1 MNQDGT
7 LGKAI
12 RNARKSYPLTL
23 EELGEKVGVTHAF
36 LSRVENN
43 KVIPNDELLIKI
55 ANVLDF
61 NDSQDFLN
69 EFRVLAGIYENI
81 EENTTFFNTLKS
93 SGRLEINTFN
103 GEKKIVDKPYY
114 KLNYL
119 FESENKIFYDIKT
132 SVFGEKVA
140 TVELPHDLL
149 HQIYKML
156 NLEVIKTIKNNP
168 SLLKSI
174 ENPEV
179 IDEYQN
185 ERKEK
190 KSEFNEYMKYLNLT
204 DSIEDFM
211 REIYDDEYL
220 TW

>member
-1 MNQDGT
+1 MKKDGT
-7 LGKAI
+7 LGNAI

-55 ANVLDF
+55 ADVLDF

-69 EFRVLAGIYENI
+69 EFRILAGIYDSI
-81 EENTTFFNTLKS
+81 EENTSFFKDLKS

-103 GEKKIVDKPYY
+103 NEKKIVENSYY

-119 FESENKIFYDIKT
+119 FESENKVFYDIKT
-132 SVFGEKVA
+132 SIFGEKVA
-140 TVELPHDLL
+140 TVELPHDVL
-149 HQIYKML
+149 HQIYKL
-156 NLEVIKTIKNNP
+156 INREVIKTIKENP
-168 SLLKSI
+168 ILLKSI

-179 IDEYQN
+179 IEDYQK
-185 ERKEK
+185 ERGK
-190 KSEFNEYMKYLNLT
+190 KRVEFAEYMKYLSVT
-204 DSIEDFM
+204 DSIGDFM

-220 TW
+220 T

>member
-12 RNARKSYPLTL
+12 KNARKSYPLTL
-23 EELGEKVGVTHAF
+23 EELGERVGVTHAF

-69 EFRVLAGIYENI
+69 EFRILAGSYDSI
-81 EENTTFFNTLKS
+81 EENTSFFNDLKS

-103 GEKKIVDKPYY
+103 NKKKIVDKPFY

-119 FESENKIFYDIKT
+119 FETENKIFYDIKT
-132 SVFGEKVA
+132 YSFGEKVA
-140 TVELPHDLL
+140 TVELPHDVL
-149 HQIYKML
+149 HQIYKMI
-156 NLEVIKTIKNNP
+156 NLEIIKTIKNNP

-174 ENPEV
+174 QNPEV
-179 IDEYQN
+179 IEEYQS
-185 ERKEK
+185 ERIEK
-190 KSEFNEYMKYLNLT
+190 KSQFIEYMKYLNKT
-204 DSIEDFM
+204 DSIENFI

-220 TW
+220 T

>member
-1 MNQDGT
+1 MKQDGT
-7 LGKAI
+7 LGNAI

-55 ANVLDF
+55 ADVLDF

-69 EFRVLAGIYENI
+69 EFRILAGIYDSI
-81 EENTTFFNTLKS
+81 EENSSFFNDLKS

-103 GEKKIVDKPYY
+103 NEKKIVENSYY

-119 FESENKIFYDIKT
+119 FESENKVFYDIKT
-132 SVFGEKVA
+132 SIFGEKVA
-140 TVELPHDLL
+140 TVELPHDVL
-149 HQIYKML
+149 HQIYKL
-156 NLEVIKTIKNNP
+156 INREVIKTIKENP
-168 SLLKSI
+168 ILLKSI

-179 IDEYQN
+179 IEDYQK
-185 ERKEK
+185 ERGK
-190 KSEFNEYMKYLNLT
+190 KRVEFAEYMKYLSVT
-204 DSIEDFM
+204 DSIGDFM

-220 TW
+220 T

>member
-1 MNQDGT
+1 MKQDGT
-7 LGKAI
+7 LGNAI

-69 EFRVLAGIYENI
+69 EFRILAGSYDSI
-81 EENTTFFNTLKS
+81 EENTSFFNDLKS

-103 GEKKIVDKPYY
+103 NKKKIVDKPFY

-119 FESENKIFYDIKT
+119 FETENKIFYDIKT
-132 SVFGEKVA
+132 SIFGEKVA
-140 TVELPHDLL
+140 TVELPHDVL
-149 HQIYKML
+149 HQIYKMI
-156 NLEVIKTIKNNP
+156 NLEIIKTIKNNP

-174 ENPEV
+174 QNPEV
-179 IDEYQN
+179 IEEYQS
-185 ERKEK
+185 ERIEK
-190 KSEFNEYMKYLNLT
+190 KSQFIEYMKYLNKT
-204 DSIEDFM
+204 DSIENFI

-220 TW
+220 T

>member
-1 MNQDGT
+1 MKQDGT
-7 LGKAI
+7 LGNAI

-55 ANVLDF
+55 ADVLDF

-69 EFRVLAGIYENI
+69 EFRILAGIYDSI
-81 EENTTFFNTLKS
+81 EENTSFFNDLKS

-103 GEKKIVDKPYY
+103 NEKKIVENSYY

-119 FESENKIFYDIKT
+119 FESENKVFYDIK
-132 SVFGEKVA
+132 SSIFGEKVA
-140 TVELPHDLL
+140 TVELPHDVL
-149 HQIYKML
+149 HQIYKL
-156 NLEVIKTIKNNP
+156 INREVIKTIKENP
-168 SLLKSI
+168 ILLKSI

-179 IDEYQN
+179 IEDYQK
-185 ERKEK
+185 ERGK
-190 KSEFNEYMKYLNLT
+190 KRVEFAEYMKYLSVT
-204 DSIEDFM
+204 DSIGDFM

-220 TW
+220 T

>member
-1 MNQDGT
+1 MKQDGT
-7 LGKAI
+7 LGNAI

-55 ANVLDF
+55 ADVLDF

-69 EFRVLAGIYENI
+69 EFRILAGIYDSI
-81 EENTTFFNTLKS
+81 EENTSFFKDLKS

-103 GEKKIVDKPYY
+103 NEKKIVENSYY

-119 FESENKIFYDIKT
+119 FESENKVFYDIKT
-132 SVFGEKVA
+132 SIFGEKVA
-140 TVELPHDLL
+140 TVELPHDVL
-149 HQIYKML
+149 HQIYKL
-156 NLEVIKTIKNNP
+156 INREVIKTIKENP
-168 SLLKSI
+168 ILLKSI

-179 IDEYQN
+179 IEDYQK
-185 ERKEK
+185 ERGK
-190 KSEFNEYMKYLNLT
+190 KRVEFAEYMKYLSVT
-204 DSIEDFM
+204 DSIGDFM

-220 TW
+220 T

>member
-1 MNQDGT
+1 MKQDGT
-7 LGKAI
+7 LGNTI

-55 ANVLDF
+55 ADVLDF

-69 EFRVLAGIYENI
+69 EFRILAGIYDSI
-81 EENTTFFNTLKS
+81 EENSSFFNDLKS

-103 GEKKIVDKPYY
+103 NEKKIVENSYY

-119 FESENKIFYDIKT
+119 FESENKVFYDIKT
-132 SVFGEKVA
+132 SIFGEKVA
-140 TVELPHDLL
+140 TVELPHDVL
-149 HQIYKML
+149 HQIYKL
-156 NLEVIKTIKNNP
+156 INREVIKTIKENP
-168 SLLKSI
+168 ILLKSI

-179 IDEYQN
+179 IEDYQK
-185 ERKEK
+185 ERGK
-190 KSEFNEYMKYLNLT
+190 KRVEFAEYMKYLSVT
-204 DSIEDFM
+204 DSIGDFM

-220 TW
+220 T

>member
-1 MNQDGT
+1 MKQDGT
-7 LGKAI
+7 LGNAI

-43 KVIPNDELLIKI
+43 KVVPNDELLIKI

-69 EFRVLAGIYENI
+69 EFRILAGSYDNI
-81 EENTTFFNTLKS
+81 EENTSFFNDLKS

-103 GEKKIVDKPYY
+103 NEKKIVDKPYY

-132 SVFGEKVA
+132 SMFGEKVA
-140 TVELPHDLL
+140 TVELPHDVL
-149 HQIYKML
+149 HQIYKL
-156 NLEVIKTIKNNP
+156 INREVIKTIKENP
-168 SLLKSI
+168 ILLKSI

-179 IDEYQN
+179 IEAYQK
-185 ERKEK
+185 ERGK
-190 KSEFNEYMKYLNLT
+190 KRVEFAEYMKYLSVT
-204 DSIEDFM
+204 DSIGDFM

-220 TW
+220 T

>member
-1 MNQDGT
+1 MKQDGT
-7 LGKAI
+7 LGNAI

-69 EFRVLAGIYENI
+69 EFRILAGSYDSI
-81 EENTTFFNTLKS
+81 EENTSFFNDLKS

-103 GEKKIVDKPYY
+103 NKKKIVDKPFY

-119 FESENKIFYDIKT
+119 FETENKIFYDIKT
-132 SVFGEKVA
+132 SIFGEKVA
-140 TVELPHDLL
+140 TVELPHDVL
-149 HQIYKML
+149 HQIYKMI
-156 NLEVIKTIKNNP
+156 NLEIIKTIKNNT

-174 ENPEV
+174 QNPEV
-179 IDEYQN
+179 IEEYQS
-185 ERKEK
+185 ERIEK
-190 KSEFNEYMKYLNLT
+190 KSQFIEYMKYLNKT
-204 DSIEDFM
+204 DSIENFI

-220 TW
+220 T